1 MKREEGF
8 FLSADGKTQIHEIT
22 WEPDHGEIKAVVQL
36 VHGMAEYIQ
45 RYDAFAS
52 YLAEHG
58 FAVIGH
64 DLLGHGQSVTEPKRL
79 GFFHE
84 ENGLNILIDD
94 ISAVGDLAE
103 KNWPGKKRILLG
115 HSMGAFL
122 VRRYTALYPD
132 RIDAAVFM
140 GTGWIP
146 GPTASLGLWIAKRSK
161 KKNGPFSKSALLTQL
176 VTGRSNKAFE
186 PARTPFDWLSVNEEN
201 VDRYIA
207 DDLCGFEFTVGAY
220 ADFFQCLKAL
230 ASGDREE
237 RIRKDLPLL
246 IISGALDPVG
256 GAKSCPKVL
265 EHYRKLGLR
274 NVTLKLYENDR
285 HEILNEDDREQVF
298 RDLAEW
304 FDGI

>member
-1 MKREEGF
+1 
-8 FLSADGKTQIHEIT
+8 L
-22 WEPDHGEIKAVVQL
+22 
-36 VHGMAEYIQ
+36 
-45 RYDAFAS
+45 
-52 YLAEHG
+52 
-58 FAVIGH
+58 
-64 DLLGHGQSVTEPKRL
+64 
-79 GFFHE
+79 
-84 ENGLNILIDD
+84 
-94 ISAVGDLAE
+94 
-103 KNWPGKKRILLG
+103 
-115 HSMGAFL
+115 
-122 VRRYTALYPD
+122 
-132 RIDAAVFM
+132 
-140 GTGWIP
+140 
-146 GPTASLGLWIAKRSK
+146 K